1 METTDKPMPEEFYTE
16 EDCGMFSSAL
26 KAHLEQMDEY
36 AKDLAMYSAKLEAAV
51 ASGDLIQCEVVAPL
65 IFEACSCL
73 HHSVIDASSVFSQ
86 DDLWALGLADSKLRQ
101 HSLAVFEAAEGEVGQ
116 R

>member
-1 METTDKPMPEEFYTE
+1 METKDCPMTEDFYAE
-16 EDCGMFSSAL
+16 EDLGMFSTAL
-26 KAHLEQMDEY
+26 KNHLNQMDEY
-36 AKDLAMYSAKLEAAV
+36 AKDLAMYSAKLEAAI
-51 ASGDLIQCEVVAPL
+51 ASGDLIQCEAVTPL

-73 HHSVIDASSVFSQ
+73 HHSVIDAASVFSQ

-101 HSLAVFEAAEGEVGQ
+101 HSLAVFEATEGEVSQ